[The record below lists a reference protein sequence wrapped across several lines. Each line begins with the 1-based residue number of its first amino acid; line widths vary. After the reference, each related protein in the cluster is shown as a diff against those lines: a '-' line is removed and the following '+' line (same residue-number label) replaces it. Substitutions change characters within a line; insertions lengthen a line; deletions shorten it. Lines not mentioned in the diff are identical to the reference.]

1 MSLAHRYSEFSS
13 AEPDVADSDMGSVD
27 ANADANL
34 ESFENG
40 YQAGWQDAVVALEA
54 EQRKIS
60 ADFAQNLQDMTFT
73 YQEARG
79 KLLTSLKPVLEAI
92 MVKLIA
98 GTLEAS
104 LRSHLVEQIH
114 DLLDESTEHAIEF
127 VVSPKNVEFVEA
139 LLNQQ
144 LNVPFLLKSE
154 ASLGE
159 GQIFLKADQTERLID
174 MDELS
179 KNISNSLA
187 SFFQQ
192 SVEVPNNG

>member
-1 MSLAHRYSEFSS
+1 M
-13 AEPDVADSDMGSVD
+13 
-27 ANADANL
+27 
-34 ESFENG
+34 
-40 YQAGWQDAVVALEA
+40 
-54 EQRKIS
+54 
-60 ADFAQNLQDMTFT
+60 
-73 YQEARG
+73 
-79 KLLTSLKPVLEAI
+79 
-92 MVKLIA
+92 
-98 GTLEAS
+98 LEAS

-114 DLLDESTEHAIEF
+114 DLLGESTEHAIEF
-127 VVSPKNVEFVEA
+127 VISPKNVEFVEA